1 MHLHTAMCWLRLDVI
16 VVLEHHQ
23 QKTLPTD
30 SEQDVNEKRTITGM
44 LVNDIA
50 SVKTRSWIQT

>member
-23 QKTLPTD
+23 QKTLPTGP
-30 SEQDVNEKRTITGM
+30 EQDVNEKWTIMGT
-44 LVNDIA
+44 LVNDTA
-50 SVKTRSWIQT
+50 RVKTRSWNQT